1 MDAPTRHDYA
11 RIWRRLDPRARDRRI
26 SQALERVA
34 AGETLAEVGQLVGLS
49 ESGLCQALLAYA
61 PTVWRQALVAREM
74 VRTDRAAELADHA
87 ARADLAQ
94 WQAASRHW
102 AACRLRLDR
111 LLAGTWGRAARRQG
125 REVLVPCPA
134 CNGQAS
140 LAVGRPA
147 QCYACGWSAAVSLVS
162 LSANRKATRLPEPL
176 ASCRAA

>member
-11 RIWRRLDPRARDRRI
+11 RIWRGLDPRARDRRI

-61 PTVWRQALVAREM
+61 PTVWRQAMVASEM
-74 VRTDRAAELADHA
+74 VRCHRLAEIVDACRTAADYDLA
-87 ARADLAQ
+87 ARRLH
-94 WQAASRHW
+94 QAH
-102 AACRLRLDR
+102 LRLDR
-111 LLAGTWGRAARRQG
+111 MLSGTHGRAARRVG

-134 CNGQAS
+134 CDDGHAS
-140 LAVGRPA
+140 LVIGRPA
-147 QCYACGWSAAVSLVS
+147 LCYACGWTADVSLIS
-162 LSANRKATRLPEPL
+162 LSGQRKPTRMPEPL